1 MKELKAKKFF
11 PYPSKKGFED
21 ALNVIAEIRA
31 ENHLW
36 EQKISFLNQR
46 IEEFEEDEIS
56 YAFYLRLIQDLDK
69 KILQSY
75 LMYID
80 LLNEITFVTGSGKKI
95 TKEYIKLTNE
105 IILKDKR
112 SSDYFDRP
120 NYPNLFEKE
129 F

>member
-1 MKELKAKKFF
+1 
-11 PYPSKKGFED
+11 
-21 ALNVIAEIRA
+21 
-31 ENHLW
+31 
-36 EQKISFLNQR
+36 
-46 IEEFEEDEIS
+46 
-56 YAFYLRLIQDLDK
+56 
-69 KILQSY
+69 
-75 LMYID
+75 MYID

>member
-1 MKELKAKKFF
+1 MKKLKAKKFF

-36 EQKISFLNQR
+36 ERKISFLNQR
-46 IEEFEEDEIS
+46 IEEFEDDEIS
-56 YAFYLRLIQDLDK
+56 YAFYLRLIQALDK

-80 LLNEITFVTGSGKKI
+80 LLNEITFVTGSGKK
-95 TKEYIKLTNE
+95 L
-105 IILKDKR
+105 LK
-112 SSDYFDRP
+112 ST
-120 NYPNLFEKE
+120 
-129 F
+129 

>member
-1 MKELKAKKFF
+1 MKKLKAKKFF

-36 EQKISFLNQR
+36 ERKISFLNQR

-80 LLNEITFVTGSGKKI
+80 LLNEITFVTGSGKNFTI
-95 TKEYIKLTNE
+95 WFV
-105 IILKDKR
+105 R
-112 SSDYFDRP
+112 WSSFFYNF
-120 NYPNLFEKE
+120 
-129 F
+129 